1 MHTGLRPEDPQIRKP
16 SFEGVSRACGLNASA
31 SACVNK
37 VLGFLS
43 MRALLS
49 IVMATAAA
57 LPALAGEYAVLASG
71 FRIYA
76 DRHETA
82 GEVVRLYLAEGVTEL
97 PAGQVV
103 AFEPEDYVPPPQLP
117 APAPERTK
125 LLSPNELVTQAALR
139 NGLPPE
145 LVHSVAA
152 IESGYRVDAVS
163 PKGAMGIMQ
172 LMPETARRLNADP
185 ADPRQ
190 NAEAGA
196 RYLRE
201 LLIKYKDDDYQ
212 LRKALAG
219 YNAGPAAV
227 DRHNGI
233 PPYPETQNY
242 VRKVLNRLNRK
253 TE

>member
-1 MHTGLRPEDPQIRKP
+1 LN
-16 SFEGVSRACGLNASA
+16 VSAP
-31 SACVNK
+31 ACVNK
-37 VLGFLS
+37 VLGFS
-43 MRALLS
+43 ITRALLS
-49 IVMATAAA
+49 LAAATAAF
-57 LPALAGEYAVLASG
+57 AGEYAVLASG
-71 FRIYA
+71 FRIFA

-82 GEVVRLYLAEGVTEL
+82 STTVRLYVGEGVTEL
-97 PAGQVV
+97 PVGQVI
-103 AFEPEDYVPPPQLP
+103 AFEPEDYVPPAELP
-117 APAPERTK
+117 APAPEPARP
-125 LLSPNELVTQAALR
+125 LSAEELVTQAALR

-152 IESGYRVDAVS
+152 IESGYRADAVS
-163 PKGAMGIMQ
+163 PTGAMGIMQ

-185 ADPRQ
+185 SDPRQ